1 MIISIGS
8 LIETIV
14 EAEATSQNA
23 AILLTETE
31 VTKLKEVI
39 MMRETIGSG
48 AILMEEKTKIDQISE
63 ETMIEILTMEEIT
76 GFSKKSTDKMY
87 LESNKKRMCHMVS

>member
-1 MIISIGS
+1 M
-8 LIETIV
+8 